1 MRMLVPGWRT
11 AGAVRVKRVG
21 GTDAHMPQVRVA
33 VLSPQLA
40 AGTDSPLTQTEVKT
54 AFGPSDR
61 VNKQTKREHTV
72 SFKPPKRNWC
82 ILHRHHSIISGV
94 TVQN

>member
-40 AGTDSPLTQTEVKT
+40 AGTDTPLTQTEVKT